1 MMFFD
6 RGFRFAE
13 RPKEQRRRGMNNEFS
28 RIGRSAVFFLMIG
41 VLGMLSGC
49 CGIHKPFELI
59 DDKTI
64 IKTGTVAVISADSSE
79 PTVRLADY
87 LTRELKERSTFKV
100 LSQEEVARRLGRYP
114 VKVKQGTPDN
124 PDKPIWFAKGEKA
137 KVDAMQAQLNTDY
150 VFLVWTDNLRKITRT
165 GQGGSSVTYSVDV
178 YGNLVEYPKSRAIG
192 YTSFA
197 RNQSQ
202 SCCLFGKSEGDDIHE
217 MVKGAAGS
225 MADDLISAAK
235 AEKPGK

>member
-1 MMFFD
+1 MN
-6 RGFRFAE
+6 RPSVFR
-13 RPKEQRRRGMNNEFS
+13 
-28 RIGRSAVFFLMIG
+28 RSSAAYIFLALCM
-41 VLGMLSGC
+41 LGTLSGC
-49 CGIHKPFELI
+49 CGGTPYPFALYDE
-59 DDKTI
+59 KTVI
-64 IKTGTVAVISADSSE
+64 RSSSIAVVSADTSE
-79 PTVRLADY
+79 LTVQLADS
-87 LTRELKERSTFKV
+87 LTRELKARSTFKV

-114 VKVKQGTPDN
+114 VKVKPGTPDN

-137 KVDAMQAQLNTDY
+137 KVDSMQAQLKTEY
-150 VFLVWTDNLRKITRT
+150 VFLVWTDNLRKVTRT

-178 YGNLVEYPKSRAIG
+178 YGNVVEYPKSRAIG

-202 SCCLFGKSEGDDIHE
+202 TCCLFGKSEGDDIHE
-217 MVKGAAGS
+217 MVKAAAGS

>member
-1 MMFFD
+1 M
-6 RGFRFAE
+6 
-13 RPKEQRRRGMNNEFS
+13 
-28 RIGRSAVFFLMIG
+28 
-41 VLGMLSGC
+41 LGTLSGC
-49 CGIHKPFELI
+49 CGGTPYPFALYAE
-59 DDKTI
+59 KTVI
-64 IKTGTVAVISADSSE
+64 RSSSIAVVSADTSDL
-79 PTVRLADY
+79 TVMLADN
-87 LTRELKERSTFKV
+87 LTRELKARSTFKV

-114 VKVKQGTPDN
+114 VKVKPGTPDN

-137 KVDAMQAQLNTDY
+137 KVDSMQAQLKTEY
-150 VFLVWTDNLRKITRT
+150 VFLVWTDNLRKVTRT

-178 YGNLVEYPKSRAIG
+178 YGNVVEYPKSRAIG

-217 MVKGAAGS
+217 MVKAAAGS

>member
-1 MMFFD
+1 MTRPFLV
-6 RGFRFAE
+6 RRF
-13 RPKEQRRRGMNNEFS
+13 
-28 RIGRSAVFFLMIG
+28 SALYIFLAVCMVG
-41 VLGMLSGC
+41 ALSGC
-49 CGIHKPFELI
+49 CGGTPYPFALYDE
-59 DDKTI
+59 KTVI
-64 IKTGTVAVISADSSE
+64 RSSSIAVVSADTSE
-79 PTVRLADY
+79 LTVQLADN
-87 LTRELKERSTFKV
+87 LTRELKARSTFKV

-124 PDKPIWFAKGEKA
+124 PDKPVWFAKGEKA
-137 KVDAMQAQLNTDY
+137 KVDSLQAQLNTDY

-178 YGNLVEYPKSRAIG
+178 YGNMIEYPRSRAIG

-197 RNQSQ
+197 RNQGQ

-217 MVKGAAGS
+217 MVKGAARS

>member
-1 MMFFD
+1 MNKPSV
-6 RGFRFAE
+6 FR
-13 RPKEQRRRGMNNEFS
+13 RS
-28 RIGRSAVFFLMIG
+28 SAVYIFLAVCM
-41 VLGMLSGC
+41 LGTLSGC
-49 CGIHKPFELI
+49 CGGTPYPFALYDE
-59 DDKTI
+59 KTVI
-64 IKTGTVAVISADSSE
+64 RSSSIAVVSADTAE
-79 PTVRLADY
+79 LTVQLADN
-87 LTRELKERSTFKV
+87 LTRELKARSTFKV

-137 KVDAMQAQLNTDY
+137 RVDSMQAQLKTDY
-150 VFLVWTDNLRKITRT
+150 VFLVWTDNLRKVTRT

-178 YGNLVEYPKSRAIG
+178 YGNVVEYPKSRAIG
-192 YTSFA
+192 FTSFA

-217 MVKGAAGS
+217 MVKAAAGS

>member
-1 MMFFD
+1 MA
-6 RGFRFAE
+6 RCVH
-13 RPKEQRRRGMNNEFS
+13 S
-28 RIGRSAVFFLMIG
+28 RTGSYALILLALCSVAL
-41 VLGMLSGC
+41 LSGC
-49 CGIHKPFELI
+49 CGGTPYPFELY
-59 DDKTI
+59 DEKTVI
-64 IKTGTVAVISADSSE
+64 RSSSIAVVSADTSE
-79 PTVRLADY
+79 LTVQLADY
-87 LTRELKERSTFKV
+87 LTRELKARSTFKV
-100 LSQEEVARRLGRYP
+100 LSQEEVAHRLGRYP

-137 KVDAMQAQLNTDY
+137 KVDSLQAQLKTDY
-150 VFLVWTDNLRKITRT
+150 VFLVWTDNLRKVTRS
-165 GQGGSSVTYSVDV
+165 GQGGSAVTYSVDV

-217 MVKGAAGS
+217 MVKAAAGS
-225 MADDLISAAK
+225 MADDLIAAAK